1 MTEIVKDEKQ
11 FSVEIVNRLV
21 TQKMITFSDEKK
33 KYIIT
38 EEGKKFRKYMLEN
51 TGIDIDEKLDWI
63 NKKMQGYVINFM
75 DAKKITRLIKEGF
88 FTEKQIT
95 QIKYCKNNGQSINL
109 GLTKIQAEIL
119 LGKPVSKEEL
129 VNDNREG
136 F

>member
-21 TQKMITFSDEKK
+21 TQKMITFNND
-33 KYIIT
+33 KYVIT

-51 TGIDIDEKLDWI
+51 TGIDIDEKLEWI

>member
-1 MTEIVKDEKQ
+1 MTEIVNDEKQ

-38 EEGKKFRKYMLEN
+38 NEGKKFRKYMLEN
-51 TGIDIDEKLDWI
+51 TGIDIDEKLEWI

>member
-1 MTEIVKDEKQ
+1 MTEIVNDEKQ

-38 EEGKKFRKYMLEN
+38 NEGKKFRKYMLEN

-63 NKKMQGYVINFM
+63 NKKMQGYVINLM

>member
-38 EEGKKFRKYMLEN
+38 NEGKKFRKYMLEN
-51 TGIDIDEKLDWI
+51 TGIDIDEKLEWI

-95 QIKYCKNNGQSINL
+95 QIKYCKDNGQSINL

>member
-95 QIKYCKNNGQSINL
+95 QIKYCKDNGQSINL

-129 VNDNREG
+129 LNDNREG

>member
-51 TGIDIDEKLDWI
+51 TGIDIDEKLEWI

-95 QIKYCKNNGQSINL
+95 QIKYCKDNGQSINL

-129 VNDNREG
+129 LNDNREG

>member
-1 MTEIVKDEKQ
+1 MTEIVNDEKQ

-33 KYIIT
+33 RYIIT
-38 EEGKKFRKYMLEN
+38 NEGKKFRKYMLEN
-51 TGIDIDEKLDWI
+51 TGIDIDEKLEWI

-95 QIKYCKNNGQSINL
+95 QIKYCKDNGQSINL
-109 GLTKIQAEIL
+109 GLTKIQAEVL

>member
-21 TQKMITFSDEKK
+21 TQKMITFNND
-33 KYIIT
+33 KYVIT

-51 TGIDIDEKLDWI
+51 TGIDIDEKLEWI

-95 QIKYCKNNGQSINL
+95 QIKYCKDNGQSINL
-109 GLTKIQAEIL
+109 GLTKIQAEVL

>member
-1 MTEIVKDEKQ
+1 MTEIVNDEKQ

-38 EEGKKFRKYMLEN
+38 NEGKKFRKYMLEN
-51 TGIDIDEKLDWI
+51 TGIDIDEKLEWI

-129 VNDNREG
+129 LNDNREG

>member
-51 TGIDIDEKLDWI
+51 TGIDIDEKLEWI

>member
-1 MTEIVKDEKQ
+1 MTEIIKDEKQ

-51 TGIDIDEKLDWI
+51 TGIDIDEKLEWI

-129 VNDNREG
+129 LNDNREG

>member
-11 FSVEIVNRLV
+11 FSVEVVNRLV
-21 TQKMITFSDEKK
+21 TQKMITFNDEEKK
-33 KYIIT
+33 YVIT
-38 EEGKKFRKYMLEN
+38 KEGKKFRKYILEN
-51 TGIDIDEKLDWI
+51 SGIDIDEKLEWI
-63 NKKMQGYVINFM
+63 NKKMQGYIINFM
-75 DAKKITRLIKEGF
+75 DAEKITRLINEGF
-88 FTEKQIT
+88 FTEKQIA
-95 QIKYCKNNGQSINL
+95 QIKYCKDKGQSINL